1 MKKSNGRIDA
11 THFNNLTTYKLFEE
25 SNKNPDHFV
34 SQSIRHLH
42 SESKVGQVFFSKEN
56 ITALQE
62 GIRYLVYE
70 KTNGKYKIDNQ
81 SETELQVI
89 LRSIYL
95 QYCKNREDDILCQV
109 KELNAKVLDYAVP
122 KILSELNHYFSF
134 INDISYMPVP
144 LERGKHVSSS
154 GTKFLYM
161 NEM

>member
-11 THFNNLTTYKLFEE
+11 THFDKLTKYNLFEE
-25 SNKNPDHFV
+25 SKKNPDHFV
-34 SQSIRHLH
+34 SQSIRHVH
-42 SESKVGQVFFSKEN
+42 SESKVAQVFFSKEN
-56 ITALQE
+56 IAAVQE
-62 GIRYLVYE
+62 GIRYLVFV
-70 KTNGKYKIDNQ
+70 KTNEKYTIGNQ

-95 QYCKNREDDILCQV
+95 QHCKNRDDDILCQV
-109 KELNAKVLDYAVP
+109 RELNAKVLDYAVP
-122 KILSELNHYFSF
+122 KILAELNHHVTF
-134 INDISYMPVP
+134 IHDISYMPVP

>member
-1 MKKSNGRIDA
+1 MAYHQTK
-11 THFNNLTTYKLFEE
+11 E
-25 SNKNPDHFV
+25 
-34 SQSIRHLH
+34 
-42 SESKVGQVFFSKEN
+42 FS
-56 ITALQE
+56 
-62 GIRYLVYE
+62 
-70 KTNGKYKIDNQ
+70 
-81 SETELQVI
+81 
-89 LRSIYL
+89 SIYL